1 MARLKDLKERLMK
14 NKDFA
19 MLYEA
24 KKPLMDFLNDV
35 IDMMNEKGISQA
47 ELAEKI
53 GIQRS
58 NMSRIMSGKQNLT
71 YEMMKKI
78 SDALGADL
86 LVALNKGQFVKLS
99 RRAQV
104 TLEKIAEQTK
114 ADKEEILEGLLATF
128 DYILSDTGKYAVE
141 IMKEYKHTAQT
152 DFMGAFAMIFRSG
165 AESLQDFLNEYK
177 KYSDEYFENC
187 EYETDIEHVIES
199 NKGCI
204 SDLEL
209 VGG

>member
-14 NKDFA
+14 NKNFA

-35 IDMMNEKGISQA
+35 IDLMNEKGITQA
-47 ELAEKI
+47 ELAEKL

-78 SDALGADL
+78 SDVLETDL
-86 LVALNKGQFVKLS
+86 LIALDRGQFVKLS
-99 RRAQV
+99 KRAQV

-114 ADKEEILEGLLATF
+114 ADKEEILEGLLAF
-128 DYILSDTGKYAVE
+128 YDYILSKTV
-141 IMKEYKHTAQT
+141 
-152 DFMGAFAMIFRSG
+152 
-165 AESLQDFLNEYK
+165 
-177 KYSDEYFENC
+177 
-187 EYETDIEHVIES
+187 
-199 NKGCI
+199 
-204 SDLEL
+204 
-209 VGG
+209 

>member
-104 TLEKIAEQTK
+104 TLEKIVEQTRL
-114 ADKEEILEGLLATF
+114 DEEEILEGLLAF
-128 DYILSDTGKYAVE
+128 YDYILSKTV
-141 IMKEYKHTAQT
+141 
-152 DFMGAFAMIFRSG
+152 
-165 AESLQDFLNEYK
+165 
-177 KYSDEYFENC
+177 
-187 EYETDIEHVIES
+187 
-199 NKGCI
+199 
-204 SDLEL
+204 
-209 VGG
+209 

>member
-1 MARLKDLKERLMK
+1 MARLKDLKERMMK

-104 TLEKIAEQTK
+104 TLEKIAKQTK
-114 ADKEEILEGLLATF
+114 QDKGEILEELLTF
-128 DYILSDTGKYAVE
+128 YDYILSNTGEYDDEV
-141 IMKEYKHTAQT
+141 MKKLKLSART
-152 DFMGAFAMIFRSG
+152 DFIRVFAMIRNNG
-165 AESLQDFLNEYK
+165 
-177 KYSDEYFENC
+177 
-187 EYETDIEHVIES
+187 I
-199 NKGCI
+199 G
-204 SDLEL
+204 
-209 VGG
+209 

>member
-104 TLEKIAEQTK
+104 TLEKIAEQTRL
-114 ADKEEILEGLLATF
+114 DEEEILEGLLAF
-128 DYILSDTGKYAVE
+128 YDYILSKTV
-141 IMKEYKHTAQT
+141 
-152 DFMGAFAMIFRSG
+152 
-165 AESLQDFLNEYK
+165 
-177 KYSDEYFENC
+177 
-187 EYETDIEHVIES
+187 
-199 NKGCI
+199 
-204 SDLEL
+204 
-209 VGG
+209 